1 MEVEMRFDKKVAIV
15 TAAANG
21 IGKAASKI
29 FAKEGARLV
38 AVDINSQGLEE
49 LTKEIEDEGGTIIP
63 VEVNVLENQP
73 VNELAE
79 FVISRFNKIDI
90 LVNAV
95 GGSTIIPNSTS
106 TVDNLSLDDWDKI
119 IQFNL
124 KGTFLCTSVII
135 KQMKKQGHGK
145 IVNISS
151 DAAHSMGDP
160 SSAYVAAKAGVM
172 AFTKKIARE
181 AGPYGVNCNAI
192 APSVTLSERVGPRW
206 KQRSEKNKEQILQEI
221 PLRRVSLPEDQAK
234 VIAFLAS
241 EDSDY
246 VTGVTIDTSG
256 GRY

>member
-1 MEVEMRFDKKVAIV
+1 
-15 TAAANG
+15 
-21 IGKAASKI
+21 
-29 FAKEGARLV
+29 
-38 AVDINSQGLEE
+38 
-49 LTKEIEDEGGTIIP
+49 
-63 VEVNVLENQP
+63 
-73 VNELAE
+73 
-79 FVISRFNKIDI
+79 
-90 LVNAV
+90 
-95 GGSTIIPNSTS
+95 
-106 TVDNLSLDDWDKI
+106 
-119 IQFNL
+119 
-124 KGTFLCTSVII
+124 
-135 KQMKKQGHGK
+135 
-145 IVNISS
+145 
-151 DAAHSMGDP
+151 MGDP

-192 APSVTLSERVGPRW
+192 APSVTLSERVSPRW

>member
-1 MEVEMRFDKKVAIV
+1 MRFDKKVAIV

-21 IGKAASKI
+21 IGKATSKI
-29 FAKEGARLV
+29 FAKEGAQLV
-38 AVDINSQGLEE
+38 AVDINSEGLEE
-49 LTKEIEDEGGTIIP
+49 LTKEIEDDGGTIIP

-192 APSVTLSERVGPRW
+192 APSVTLSERVSPRW

>member
-1 MEVEMRFDKKVAIV
+1 MRFDKKVAIV

-21 IGKAASKI
+21 IGKATSKI
-29 FAKEGARLV
+29 FAKEGAQLV

-79 FVISRFNKIDI
+79 FVISKFNKIDI

-124 KGTFLCTSVII
+124 KGTFLCTR
-135 KQMKKQGHGK
+135 K
-145 IVNISS
+145 
-151 DAAHSMGDP
+151 
-160 SSAYVAAKAGVM
+160 
-172 AFTKKIARE
+172 
-181 AGPYGVNCNAI
+181 
-192 APSVTLSERVGPRW
+192 
-206 KQRSEKNKEQILQEI
+206 
-221 PLRRVSLPEDQAK
+221 
-234 VIAFLAS
+234 
-241 EDSDY
+241 
-246 VTGVTIDTSG
+246 
-256 GRY
+256 